1 MKALE
6 ISNLSFSYDGNK
18 DVISNLSLSIEE
30 GEYVSIVG
38 HNGSGKS
45 TLSMLIIGLLEA
57 ESGEIKVFD
66 KPLNLD
72 NVNEIR
78 RQTGIVFQNPDN
90 QFVGSTVED
99 DIAFGLENRQ
109 IPYEEMHMLVNTFAT
124 RVGMI
129 DYLKS
134 EPSSLSGGQ
143 KQRVALAG
151 VLALKPKLLILDEAT
166 SMLDP
171 KGKREIL
178 ELVREV
184 KEQNGLTVISITH
197 DIEEA
202 YLADRVVVLDH
213 GQVALNGTPDEVFS
227 NESVIKSLKLEQPF
241 IYKLRKEFS
250 KYGVEFTSERSVDE
264 VVSKLCQS
272 K

>member
-1 MKALE
+1 MKALN
-6 ISNLSFSYDGNK
+6 ISNLCFSYDDDK
-18 DVISNLSLSIEE
+18 QVISNLSLSIEE
-30 GEYVSIVG
+30 GEYVSIIG

-45 TLSMLIIGLLEA
+45 TLSKLIIGLLEA
-57 ESGEIKVFD
+57 QNGTIEVYGKT
-66 KPLNLD
+66 LNED
-72 NVNEIR
+72 TVNEIR
-78 RQTGIVFQNPDN
+78 RDAGIVFQNPDN

-109 IPYEEMHMLVNTFAT
+109 IPYVEMHELVETFAT

-129 DYLKS
+129 DYLKK
-134 EPSSLSGGQ
+134 EPSALSGGQ

-171 KGKREIL
+171 RGKKEIL

-184 KEQNGLTVISITH
+184 KEANNLTVISITH

-202 YLADRVVVLDH
+202 YLADRVVVMDH
-213 GQVALNGTPDEVFS
+213 GQIALNGTPDEVFS
-227 NESVIKSLKLEQPF
+227 NESVIKTLKLEQPF
-241 IYKLRKEFS
+241 IYKLRKEFL
-250 KYGVEFTSERSVDE
+250 KYGVNFDIEKTVDE
-264 VVSKLCQS
+264 VVNKLCP
-272 K
+272 